1 MALSPPFFLGNAFT
15 EEAQLCVLPS
25 AGAFPTNAHGTCR
38 AYTALP
44 VFLVIG
50 WGNWNVLLVARSEI
64 SFSIPNNLTRSYQ
77 VWASVLPGLSPH
89 DLSVPRSTLEWL
101 RYPSELE
108 YLHCLDAEP
117 LFFTCPAGREEQRLD
132 KGIWWLKIQCPK
144 KFASLVVLFPRET
157 EGPHYMG
164 Q

>member
-1 MALSPPFFLGNAFT
+1 MLSLRKHSYACCPLLGLFLPMPVAHAGHIPPFLCFWLLA
-15 EEAQLCVLPS
+15 EE
-25 AGAFPTNAHGTCR
+25 T
-38 AYTALP
+38 
-44 VFLVIG
+44 
-50 WGNWNVLLVARSEI
+50 WNVLLVARSEI

-77 VWASVLPGLSPH
+77 VWASVLPGWSPH
-89 DLSVPRSTLEWL
+89 DLSIPRSTLEWL

-108 YLHCLDAEP
+108 HLHCLDAEP
-117 LFFTCPAGREEQRLD
+117 LFFTCPAGREGQRLD

-144 KFASLVVLFPRET
+144 KFASPVVLFPRET